1 MIQGTAADMTKL
13 ACIIF
18 YNTIIKKGWLFK
30 VKIIN
35 IVHDEILIEAPE
47 EIIEEATNLLVRSME
62 KAGDTFCQIIPLTA
76 EPAVSDYWIH

>member
-35 IVHDEILIEAPE
+35 IVHDEILIEAPKDL
-47 EIIEEATNLLVRSME
+47 IKEASEVLVECM
-62 KAGDTFCQIIPLTA
+62 KNAGKPFCPTIPLGATA
-76 EPAVSDYWIH
+76 DTGDHWIH